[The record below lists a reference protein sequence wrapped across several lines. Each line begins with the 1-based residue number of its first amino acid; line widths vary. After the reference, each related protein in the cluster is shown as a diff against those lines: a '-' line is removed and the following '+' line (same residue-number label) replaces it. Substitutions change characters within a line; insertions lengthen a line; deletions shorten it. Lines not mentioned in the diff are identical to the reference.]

1 MAAGTSS
8 HQDPKDRLRRLNE
21 IGVALSVERD
31 PKVLLERITLE
42 ARGFTNADAGTLFLV
57 KEDKLT
63 YEITQNDTL
72 GSFMGG
78 THGEINL
85 PPVPLQ
91 KEYVSGYVAV
101 TGETL
106 NIADVYTEEKYSFE
120 GPKIYDRMTGYRTK
134 SMLVVPMQDHEDQ
147 IIGVL
152 QLLNATDPDTGE
164 ETVFSDEDQSLI
176 QSLASQAAVAI
187 NNNRFIED
195 TEKLFE
201 SFVQVMATAI
211 DERSPYTG
219 GHIRRVMQVTM
230 HVAEAINACNEGPLG
245 AIHFS
250 DDELNEIRIAAW
262 MHDIGKITTPEWVVD
277 KGNKLETIFDR
288 IELIE
293 QRFAYMHK
301 SIQLERME
309 CRMAALEAGTPL
321 EPDFEPSYE
330 RRLAELDEE
339 ILFLKKANTP
349 AEFMEEEDIE
359 RVKQIAL
366 KTYLKDGEETPYLSE
381 DEVKNLCISRGSLT
395 WEEIQKMR
403 DHASMSIKMLEQ
415 IPFTRKLSQVPAIA
429 GAHHERLD
437 GKGYPLGLKGGDI
450 SLQARILALADIFEA
465 LSASDR
471 PYKKAKPREIV
482 LKIMGS
488 MVEESHL
495 DKDIFEL
502 FVDRELYTVLEEI
515 KREELAEEA
524 KKE

>member
-1 MAAGTSS
+1 MATGSTAERDA
-8 HQDPKDRLRRLNE
+8 QDRLRRLNE
-21 IGVALSVERD
+21 IGISLSVERD
-31 PKVLLERITLE
+31 PKVLLERILLE

-57 KEDKLT
+57 KDDKLS

-106 NIADVYTEEKYSFE
+106 NIADVYTEQKYHFE
-120 GPKIYDRMTGYRTK
+120 GPKLYDRMTGYRTK
-134 SMLVVPMQDHEDQ
+134 SMLVVPMKDHEDQ

-152 QLLNATDPDTGE
+152 QLLNATHPVDKGE
-164 ETVFSDEDQSLI
+164 DVFNEEDQFLI

-219 GHIRRVMQVTM
+219 GHIRRVMQISM
-230 HVAEAINACNEGPLG
+230 YVAEAINACQDGPLAG
-245 AIHFS
+245 AIFNE
-250 DDELNEIRIAAW
+250 DQLNEIRIAAW

-277 KGNKLETIFDR
+277 KANKLETIFDR

-293 QRFAYMHK
+293 TRYAYIRK
-301 SIQLERME
+301 SLQLERME
-309 CRMAALEAGTPL
+309 SRMAALEEGRPL
-321 EPDFEPSYE
+321 APDFEETYQCK
-330 RRLAELDEE
+330 LAELDEE
-339 ILFLKKANTP
+339 MAFVKKANLP
-349 AEFMEEEDIE
+349 GEFMEPADVKRVEE
-359 RVKQIAL
+359 VAA
-366 KTYLKDGEETPYLSE
+366 KTYDKEGVETPRISAE
-381 DEVKNLCISRGSLT
+381 EAKNLSVSRGSLT

-403 DHASMSIKMLEQ
+403 DHAAMSIKMLEQ

-437 GKGYPLGLKGGDI
+437 GKGYPQGLEDRQI

-471 PYKKAKPREIV
+471 PYKKAKPQEVV
-482 LKIMGS
+482 LDIMQK
-488 MVEESHL
+488 MVDDRHI
-495 DKDIFEL
+495 DRDIFNL
-502 FVDRELYTVLEEI
+502 FLKEKLYLKLEEI
-515 KREELAEEA
+515 KLEELAAEDP
-524 KKE
+524 KG